1 MDKLLNEL
9 EEARD
14 FFIAELVNEYDSE
27 VLQRKIGQLY
37 QTSAVIEKI
46 KELKGEEE

>member
-1 MDKLLNEL
+1 MDKLLKEL

-14 FFIAELVNEYDSE
+14 FFIAELVNEYDSD

-37 QTSAVIEKI
+37 QTCGVIEKI
-46 KELKGEEE
+46 KELEGEQE